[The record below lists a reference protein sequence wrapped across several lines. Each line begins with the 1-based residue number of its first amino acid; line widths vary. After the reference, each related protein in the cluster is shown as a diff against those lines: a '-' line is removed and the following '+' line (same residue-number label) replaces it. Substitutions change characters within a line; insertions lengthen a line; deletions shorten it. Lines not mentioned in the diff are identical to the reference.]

1 MPVDVMATLRQAVRE
16 LEADKGR
23 IEHQLA
29 AMRNVLASLDSAKGR
44 AVRAVRQVAPR
55 RRRRMSAG
63 ARRALSQRM
72 KAYWA
77 KRRTAAS
84 KDKGTPRQK

>member
-23 IEHQLA
+23 TEHQLA
-29 AMRNVLASLDSAKGR
+29 AIRTVLASLDSGKGR
-44 AVRAVRQVAPR
+44 AVRAVRQVSPR
-55 RRRRMSAG
+55 RRRRMSAR

-84 KDKGTPRQK
+84 KDKGTPRKK